1 MVTWKEK
8 RPMADPT
15 PTERRERIVRA
26 TRLLSQAAV
35 LSASGHGN
43 VSERLPEGDEMLLT
57 SISNIA
63 QLSAEQIARVTFAG
77 AVREGALDPASAE
90 IVAMHAVVYGAR
102 PDVGAVI
109 HTHSPHVTAY
119 ALAHR
124 PLPCRYEA
132 LLRQN
137 VAEDIPVAAWGP
149 RGSAASVTNIADAIQ
164 AHTGIRA
171 VLLANHGLL
180 AFGTDALDA
189 ARVIIAME
197 EAAQMT
203 REAEPLG
210 GAQPFPPGALEQVR
224 ARIAEFAN
232 PSAPPPLPS
241 H

>member
-1 MVTWKEK
+1 MVN
-8 RPMADPT
+8 PT
-15 PTERRERIVRA
+15 PDERRERIVRA
-26 TRLLSQAAV
+26 SRLLSQAAV

-43 VSERLPEGDEMLLT
+43 ASERLGGSDEILLT
-57 SISNIA
+57 SIGNIA
-63 QLSAEQIARVTFAG
+63 QLAAEQIARVTLDG
-77 AVREGALDPASAE
+77 TVREGTLDPASAE
-90 IVAMHAVVYGAR
+90 IVAMHAAVYRVR

-119 ALAHR
+119 ALAHQ

-137 VAEDIPVAAWGP
+137 IAEDIPVSAWGP
-149 RGSAASVTNIADAIQ
+149 RGSAASVTNIIQ
-164 AHTGIRA
+164 AIETHPGIRA

-180 AFGTDALDA
+180 AFGSDALDA

-224 ARIAEFAN
+224 ARIAEFAG
-232 PSAPPPLPS
+232 PLAQQAGFPR
-241 H
+241 

>member
-1 MVTWKEK
+1 
-8 RPMADPT
+8 MASIT
-15 PTERRERIVRA
+15 PDERRERIVRA

-43 VSERLPEGDEMLLT
+43 ASERLDASDDMLLT

-63 QLSAEQIARVTFAG
+63 QLSAEQIARVTLDG
-77 AVREGALDPASAE
+77 AVREGTLDPASAE
-90 IVAMHAVVYGAR
+90 IVAMHAGVYRVR

-119 ALAHR
+119 ALAHQ

-149 RGSAASVTNIADAIQ
+149 RGSAVSVTNITDAIQ
-164 AHTGIRA
+164 AHPGIRA

-180 AFGTDALDA
+180 AFGSDALDA

-210 GAQPFPPGALEQVR
+210 GAQPFPAGALEQVR
-224 ARIAEFAN
+224 ARIAEFEGAT
-232 PSAPPPLPS
+232 PQSPGPTR
-241 H
+241 